1 MVDLGIPKDHATE
14 YPALAYLRN
23 GLADVLLVVRAPVFD
38 AADLVDV
45 EDSADLLESYLL
57 PASQPI
63 AWVTVPALRRLG
75 LLPAD
80 VRLPALRVSGQQ
92 SYTRAT
98 LPAGRDSAVAGYRGA
113 CSADESARPLDA
125 GRRGDTAGR
134 GTGRG
139 ERSGAECAVGGLRCG
154 GRGDGLAE
162 EV

>member
-1 MVDLGIPKDHATE
+1 MIDFVVDLGIPKDHATE

-75 LLPAD
+75 LLPAAVGLPSFARQRAAELRARRFPLD
-80 VRLPALRVSGQQ
+80 VIARWLDTEGHAAP
-92 SYTRAT
+92 TRARDHWTRADVAT
-98 LPAGRDSAVAGYRGA
+98 L
-113 CSADESARPLDA
+113 L
-125 GRRGDTAGR
+125 
-134 GTGRG
+134 
-139 ERSGAECAVGGLRCG
+139 
-154 GRGDGLAE
+154 E
-162 EV
+162 EEQEEASEAAHEAL